1 MSPWPVVPT
10 IVEEAIPT
18 PDAELAPGLLL
29 TAVPDE
35 YEGSLFG

>member
-1 MSPWPVVPT
+1 M
-10 IVEEAIPT
+10 VEEAMPT
-18 PDAELAPGLLL
+18 PEAEFAPGLLL